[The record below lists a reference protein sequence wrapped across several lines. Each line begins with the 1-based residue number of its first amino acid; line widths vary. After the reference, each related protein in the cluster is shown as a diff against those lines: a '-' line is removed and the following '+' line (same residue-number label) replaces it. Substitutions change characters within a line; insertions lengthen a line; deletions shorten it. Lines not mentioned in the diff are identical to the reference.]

1 MYTSNND
8 MRITSVNMKIAQAN
22 AGIQRNKHRSKKT
35 ANYFNCLF
43 FWFIK
48 ILQNVNEK
56 N

>member
-35 ANYFNCLF
+35 ANYFNCSF
-43 FWFIK
+43 GS
-48 ILQNVNEK
+48 
-56 N
+56 